1 MKTRKKIC
9 LTVLSCAFVAA
20 YVAMMT
26 RPLPSSLAATQYC
39 QPHYPACYIPVPT
52 IGSLLP

>member
-1 MKTRKKIC
+1 MKIKKKIC
-9 LTVLSCAFVAA
+9 LTVLTCAFVAA

-26 RPLPSSLAATQYC
+26 RPLPSTLATTQYC
-39 QPHYPACYIPVPT
+39 QPHYPSCYIPVPT

>member
-9 LTVLSCAFVAA
+9 LTVLTCAFAAA

-26 RPLPSSLAATQYC
+26 RPLPPPLAATQYC
-39 QPHYPACYIPVPT
+39 QPNYPACYIPVPT
-52 IGSLLP
+52 IGSMLP